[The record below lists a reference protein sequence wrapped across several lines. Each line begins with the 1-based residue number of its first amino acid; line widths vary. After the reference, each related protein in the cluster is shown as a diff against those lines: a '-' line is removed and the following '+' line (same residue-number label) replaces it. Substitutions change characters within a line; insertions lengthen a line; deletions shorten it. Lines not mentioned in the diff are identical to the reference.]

1 MLDRP
6 SHGFAPPN
14 THAHAHVQA
23 HTCTPAVPPG
33 SEPLW
38 QETQSCS
45 LWSVSAEHL
54 LAECLA
60 LNKPVRSMF
69 SWTNNWG
76 LQPQI
81 YTYDDRVL

>member
-6 SHGFAPPN
+6 SHGLAPPN
-14 THAHAHVQA
+14 THAHTHVQV

-54 LAECLA
+54 LRAWA
-60 LNKPVRSMF
+60 YASH
-69 SWTNNWG
+69 WG
-76 LQPQI
+76 LRNEQTCPVH
-81 YTYDDRVL
+81 VLMD